1 MIPLGICYSAAPIRQ
16 GSCHVTVIFVP
27 ILKCEC
33 CIFLLPSLPFPFFF
47 FSPAGLRV
55 YRERKWLDTCGDL
68 IDAASAAILMGDHR
82 FLILLLA
89 LFLCT
94 LISVSLWNPEVKPLR
109 VLVCSYPAPTTYSR
123 LERQILIGEKHE
135 ER

>member
-1 MIPLGICYSAAPIRQ
+1 MLLGSTHPPGVVSRHCYFRTDFEVRVLYFSSP
-16 GSCHVTVIFVP
+16 F
-27 ILKCEC
+27 
-33 CIFLLPSLPFPFFF
+33 PSLPFLFF

-109 VLVCSYPAPTTYSR
+109 VLVCSYPVPTTYSR
-123 LERQILIGEKHE
+123 LEREILIGEKHE